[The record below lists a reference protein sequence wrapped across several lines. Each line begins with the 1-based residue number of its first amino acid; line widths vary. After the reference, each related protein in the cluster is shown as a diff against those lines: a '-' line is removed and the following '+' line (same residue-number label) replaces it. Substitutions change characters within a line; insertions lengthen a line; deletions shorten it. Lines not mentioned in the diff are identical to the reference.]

1 MLLFLFTPALA
12 AAAPA
17 LASNPVGWVV
27 GGVATAGQLLWGL
40 IRGAHKKKERLE
52 DQISSVAGPWWKAQ
66 MAEIGT
72 RLNSGTISAAQ
83 AAALVDE
90 VEATFT
96 DVVQP
101 IRKGDSKL
109 DQPRP
114 GKGCNWACGSLWDV
128 HEAGKGIKL
137 EASRISTLRKPAAS
151 FALASSAPGAPGSAA
166 PVVGLGILAYFLFK

>member
-1 MLLFLFTPALA
+1 MVLFLFTPAIA

-17 LASNPVGWVV
+17 LATNPVGWVV
-27 GGVATAGQLLWGL
+27 GGVATAGQLIWGL
-40 IRGAHKKKERLE
+40 IRGAHKKKEALE
-52 DQISSVAGPWWKAQ
+52 DQISGVAGPWWKAQ
-66 MAEIGT
+66 MAEIGN

-90 VEATFT
+90 VESKFAEVTL
-96 DVVQP
+96 P
-101 IRKGDSKL
+101 IKKGDSRL

-128 HEAGKGIKL
+128 HEAGKGIKA
-137 EASRISTLRKPAAS
+137 EASRVATLRKPAPGV
-151 FALASSAPGAPGSAA
+151 LAAPGAVAPGSVA